1 MLRGSIPT
9 ARMWREADISELSE
23 LSDQSDLSE
32 GAVGQPAAGEADVPG
47 EHPYGPGVG
56 EAEPSELSELSDLS
70 EGELLARRQ
79 PEERTRCIASL
90 PDGAIPDA
98 SISRISLTV
107 LMPRWSLPEA
117 MGSGSPG

>member
-1 MLRGSIPT
+1 MYRVPT
-9 ARMWREADISELSE
+9 ARMWREADISELS
-23 LSDQSDLSE
+23 
-32 GAVGQPAAGEADVPG
+32 V
-47 EHPYGPGVG
+47 
-56 EAEPSELSELSDLS
+56 LSDLS
-70 EGELLARRQ
+70 EGEMSARRQ
-79 PEERTRCIASL
+79 QEGRTRCIASL